1 MAAPSPRNIQPWAFA
16 FSGADDV
23 DLIFDQERARPVA
36 DPFNRELVI
45 SCGVALGYARLWL
58 RSSGIDH
65 RVTLFPRDYD
75 LYTLARIS
83 ITGHTNRPDKAAS
96 AEVAVAE
103 KRHTNWG
110 PFAQDGL
117 SDEEAVE
124 LCTAATAWGMLMTR
138 VPMSQHEAIAR
149 LITQVDQRQYNDPAF
164 RDELR
169 QWGTGRPVALGSV
182 VPWVNEMRGPDLAGT
197 LFVLTTVS
205 DTDEDWLVAGQAL
218 ARVLLRATRMGFDA
232 TFMNQAL
239 QVTGSRANSR
249 NRNRRRSLAA
259 TAHPLRPR
267 TAPRETHQATPI
279 GSRARAL
286 GSVLGKAHDKNDPTR
301 YMKVRTFPC
310 SRTRIQPR
318 PRILLTTDGA
328 PRYGSETCT

>member
-1 MAAPSPRNIQPWAFA
+1 MDLTRRRFIPGAKSPGKDLNGAVDFAMAAPSPRNIQPWAFA

-58 RSSGIDH
+58 QSSGIDH

-124 LCTAATAWGMLMTR
+124 LCTAATAWGTLMTR

-239 QVTGSRANSR
+239 QVTGSRATV
-249 NRNRRRSLAA
+249 A
-259 TAHPLRPR
+259 TAIGNGRWPQQLIRFGHALHPAKPTKRRPS
-267 TAPRETHQATPI
+267 AA
-279 GSRARAL
+279 AR
-286 GSVLGKAHDKNDPTR
+286 VPWDP
-301 YMKVRTFPC
+301 F
-310 SRTRIQPR
+310 
-318 PRILLTTDGA
+318 
-328 PRYGSETCT
+328 